1 MTYALIA
8 AGVLYVL
15 VRRFRGEPLN
25 ARDLLAPP
33 AFLLFFG
40 IRALEGF
47 HPSYLVPLAAG
58 FAFGAL
64 RGMTIRL
71 YEKDGHLWQRYTPW
85 TLLVW
90 VTSIGASF
98 GFALLLDHHAPTQ
111 LSIGVSLLGEL
122 CTVGAKALN
131 TGVPFAPGDES
142 LKNEPLSNTVRER
155 FYGRHGS
162 S

>member
-1 MTYALIA
+1 MTYLLIA

-40 IRALEGF
+40 IRAVDEF
-47 HPSYLVPLAAG
+47 HLAYLLPLAAG

-71 YEKDGHLWQRYTPW
+71 FERDGHLWQRYTPW

-90 VTSIGASF
+90 VASIGASF
-98 GFALLLDHHAPTQ
+98 GFVALLDHHAPTQ
-111 LSIGVSLLGEL
+111 LSIGVSMLGEL
-122 CTVGAKALN
+122 CAVGAKAL
-131 TGVPFAPGDES
+131 TSGLPFAPERV
-142 LKNEPLSNTVRER
+142 SN
-155 FYGRHGS
+155 GGHGTS
-162 S
+162 

>member
-1 MTYALIA
+1 MTYALLA

-15 VRRFRGEPLN
+15 VKRFIGEPLN

-40 IRALEGF
+40 IRAMEEFQLI
-47 HPSYLVPLAAG
+47 YLVPLATG

-64 RGMTIRL
+64 RGATIKL
-71 YEKDGHLWQRYTPW
+71 YERDGHLWQRYTPW

-90 VTSIGASF
+90 VTSIGASA
-98 GFALLLDHHAPTQ
+98 GVSLALGHQGPMQ

-122 CTVGAKALN
+122 CTIGARALN
-131 TGVPFAPGDES
+131 TGIPFAPKQTNS
-142 LKNEPLSNTVRER
+142 LTTGFHK
-155 FYGRHGS
+155 RHGS

>member
-1 MTYALIA
+1 MTYVLIA

-15 VRRFRGEPLN
+15 VRRFMGEPLN

-40 IRALEGF
+40 IRAVDEF
-47 HPSYLVPLAAG
+47 HLSYLLPLAVG

-64 RGMTIRL
+64 RGMTIKLFER
-71 YEKDGHLWQRYTPW
+71 DGHLWQRYTPW

-90 VTSIGASF
+90 LTSLGASL
-98 GFALLLDHHAPTQ
+98 GLGLLVGGHAPTQ
-111 LSIGVSLLGEL
+111 LSIGVGMLGEL
-122 CTVGAKALN
+122 FTIGAKALN
-131 TGVPFAPGDES
+131 TGIPFAPDR
-142 LKNEPLSNTVRER
+142 KDLSNGVRER

>member
-15 VRRFRGEPLN
+15 VRRFIGEPLN

-40 IRALEGF
+40 IRAVDEF
-47 HPSYLVPLAAG
+47 HLIYLLPLAAG

-71 YEKDGHLWQRYTPW
+71 FERDGHLWQRYTPW

-90 VTSIGASF
+90 VTSLGASV
-98 GFALLLDHHAPTQ
+98 GLGLLIGGHAPIQ
-111 LSIGVSLLGEL
+111 LSIGVSMLGEL
-122 CTVGAKALN
+122 CTIGAKALN
-131 TGVPFAPGDES
+131 TGIPFAPEKT
-142 LKNEPLSNTVRER
+142 LRNPAQER
-155 FYGRHGS
+155 FHGRHGAS
-162 S
+162 